1 MHKTTV
7 AVGLV
12 FAAAAA
18 AAAGFGLK
26 PGLWQSRIIKQVVD
40 GRDVTAQVAAA
51 SAELEHAMAGMA
63 PEQRARMEAMMGEH
77 SGLTLG
83 SSGNTR
89 MCISADEARRDKP
102 IVDRERRC
110 QPTAVEHSA
119 TRTTFTINCTSNGV
133 LTTGKGEA
141 VAAGDLITSTVD
153 LNTRAAN
160 GAKHVLHNETE
171 LKYLGADC
179 GSVKPPPLPKAP
191 Q

>member
-7 AVGLV
+7 ALGLACSAAV
-12 FAAAAA
+12 AAAT
-18 AAAGFGLK
+18 GFGLK
-26 PGLWQSRIIKQVVD
+26 QGLWQSRIVKQVVD

-51 SAELEHAMAGMA
+51 SAELEQAMATMA
-63 PEQRARMEAMMGEH
+63 PEQRARMQAMMVEH
-77 SGLTLG
+77 SGQTLG

-89 MCISADEARRDKP
+89 MCVSADEARRDLP

-110 QPTAVEHSA
+110 QPAAVERSGA
-119 TRTTFTINCTSNGV
+119 RTTFTINCTSNGV

-141 VAAGDLITSTVD
+141 VAARDLITSTVD
-153 LNTRAAN
+153 LNTRTAN

-179 GSVKPPPLPKAP
+179 GSVKPPLLPKAP
-191 Q
+191 R